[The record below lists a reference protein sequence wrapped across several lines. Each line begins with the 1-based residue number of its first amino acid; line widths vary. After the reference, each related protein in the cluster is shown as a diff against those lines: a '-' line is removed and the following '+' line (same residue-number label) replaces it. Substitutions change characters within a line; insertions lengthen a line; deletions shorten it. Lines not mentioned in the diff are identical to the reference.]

1 MARLFLSTAA
11 SVEAFYYNQV
21 VLGSSIYIYI
31 YIYIYT
37 HIYTYIYIYD
47 IYGDRSKGP

>member
-21 VLGSSIYIYI
+21 VLGSSIYIYTYI
-31 YIYIYT
+31 YIYIYIYI
-37 HIYTYIYIYD
+37 HIYIYIY
-47 IYGDRSKGP
+47 IYI